1 MESVIDI
8 AKLRKS
14 LDIKQSDMAKL
25 LDVNQSQISEI
36 ERGIRPVST
45 KYEEVLTAHF
55 GKDKCDEY
63 RVETEND
70 RRLPKSDFSIID
82 KSSRSGGD
90 NAREIRKAGRDYYE
104 EPCRED
110 KVVIEALRKEVGHLT
125 TLLAE
130 REKRV
135 QRLENDIDKRDA
147 QIERLIALLEKK

>member
-8 AKLRKS
+8 ASLRKHQN
-14 LDIKQSDMAKL
+14 IKQSDMAEL
-25 LDVNQSQISEI
+25 LGINQSQISEI

-45 KYEEVLTAHF
+45 KYEEILVAHF

-63 RVETEND
+63 RVETGND
-70 RRLPKSDFSIID
+70 RRLPKSDITIID
-82 KSSRSGGD
+82 KSNRSGGD
-90 NAREIRKAGRDYYE
+90 NANEIRKAGRDYYE

-110 KVVIEALRKEVGHLT
+110 KVMIDTLRKEVEHLT

-135 QRLENDIDKRDA
+135 QRLESDIDKKDA
-147 QIERLIALLEKK
+147 QIERLISLLEKK